1 MGCSVSR
8 PSSTRLQW
16 RRSSSRERYRI
27 HRRTLSARPL
37 NRLWSSLRRHSNVLV
52 SFCSPEQKTHLG
64 VRDVGDELSEGPHIG
79 CWPKIVVL
87 GRHSIGRFEK
97 ITLSDCIELLQ
108 FGNEGIRRLP
118 KSVRRSEQATYHHP
132 NSVARGSPRVDG
144 SNITKGRKACPSG
157 LSAVIC
163 LIWRVAAIGIDLA
176 DRASRRSRD
185 TAIRT
190 LRFQRAAT
198 TIPSGDG

>member
-79 CWPKIVVL
+79 CWPKSVVL

-108 FGNEGIRRLP
+108 FSEMKGFADCPRAYDAVSKQPIITLIVLHAALPGSMVAISQRDGKHALPACRL
-118 KSVRRSEQATYHHP
+118 SFA
-132 NSVARGSPRVDG
+132 
-144 SNITKGRKACPSG
+144 
-157 LSAVIC
+157 
-163 LIWRVAAIGIDLA
+163 
-176 DRASRRSRD
+176 
-185 TAIRT
+185 
-190 LRFQRAAT
+190 
-198 TIPSGDG
+198 